1 MAFKFNNSHW
11 LWVSALII
19 LADQVTKQLVVNHVA
34 WAQRIPLTDWLNLTY
49 LRNTGAAFSILSD
62 MPQWAFALLGCA
74 VAVGIIIWLRR
85 HPTGERL
92 VAVSLALILGGAI
105 GNVIDRV
112 TRGFVVDFVDFH
124 IGTWHYPAFNVADV
138 AITLG
143 AACLILDMILA
154 GKRER
159 AAAKAGEGAA

>member
-143 AACLILDMILA
+143 AACLILDRILA

>member
-11 LWVSALII
+11 LWVSAAII

-34 WAQRIPLTDWLNLTY
+34 WAQRIALTDWLNLTY
-49 LRNTGAAFSILSD
+49 LRNTGAAFSMLSD
-62 MPQWAFALLGCA
+62 MPPWAFALLGCA
-74 VAVGIIIWLRR
+74 VSVGIIIWLRKN
-85 HPTGERL
+85 PTGERL
-92 VAVSLALILGGAI
+92 VAVGLALILGGAI

-143 AACLILDMILA
+143 AAALILDMILA
-154 GKRER
+154 YRRDKAAAQAGER
-159 AAAKAGEGAA
+159 AA